1 MTTPNIS
8 DQYRQLFG
16 RSGTNKGTDIDMAE
30 HGRVGGV
37 STGEPYKKVGIVDG
51 LPTDSGKN
59 NSSLEITYDANGN
72 PIYLDETI
80 GSDIYRTTLTVTGGL
95 ITNIS
100 AAIKQ

>member
-1 MTTPNIS
+1 MNIT
-8 DQYRQLFG
+8 DTYINLFG
-16 RSGTNKGTDIDMAE
+16 KEHIKDGDVISMSE

-51 LPTDSGKN
+51 LPTDTGKN

-80 GSDIYRTTLTVTGGL
+80 GSDVYRTTLTVTGGL